1 MITKQQP
8 YRVYLYFNNNS
19 KWCIQDT
26 NDIKYAESSYKL
38 LKAMLDSNYL
48 ASNIIDV
55 KLEVEYDN

>member
-1 MITKQQP
+1 MITKQHP
-8 YRVYLYFNNNS
+8 YRVYLYFNNNF

-48 ASNIIDV
+48 ASNITDV